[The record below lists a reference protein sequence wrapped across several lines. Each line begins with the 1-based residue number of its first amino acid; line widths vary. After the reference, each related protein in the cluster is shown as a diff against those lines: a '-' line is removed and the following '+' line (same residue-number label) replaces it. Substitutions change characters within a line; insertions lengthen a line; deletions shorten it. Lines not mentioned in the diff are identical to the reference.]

1 MSSRSSRGSIAVA
14 QQLDQESG
22 VDVTR
27 ARAHHQAFERRH
39 PHAGLDAATVLD
51 GGDARAVTEMAR
63 HDPERLRRRR
73 EPLRNLR
80 HHVRVA
86 ETVKAVPAGAVA
98 GADGFGQR
106 VLARPPRQGAVERGI
121 EHRDVRD
128 AGEGLARA
136 LQRSEG
142 RRIVQRRQAA
152 EVLELPGHAVV
163 HQNRG
168 AKALPAVNDAMHDGL
183 DGGIRPQSAPHLLE
197 HHRRRRTDVAT
208 GRERPIDAVD
218 PQDGRRLA
226 DAGDAEV
233 EKPPTAR
240 AVDQRALDRGAA
252 AVDGEDAH
260 APSPVQ
266 IEFLWL

>member
-1 MSSRSSRGSIAVA
+1 
-14 QQLDQESG
+14 
-22 VDVTR
+22 
-27 ARAHHQAFERRH
+27 
-39 PHAGLDAATVLD
+39 
-51 GGDARAVTEMAR
+51 MAR

-73 EPLRNLR
+73 EPLGDLR

-128 AGEGLARA
+128 AGKGLARA
-136 LQRSEG
+136 LQRRQR

-152 EVLELPGHAVV
+152 EVLELRGHALV
-163 HQNRG
+163 HEHRG
-168 AKALPAVNDAMHDGL
+168 AKAFPAVDDAMHDGL
-183 DGGIRPQSAPHLLE
+183 DGDTAPQSAALDLRE
-197 HHRRRRTDVAT
+197 QCRRRRADVAT
-208 GRERPIDAVD
+208 GRARPLDAVD

-233 EKPPTAR
+233 QEPRTAR
-240 AVDQRALDRGAA
+240 SVDQRALDRGAA
-252 AVDGEDAH
+252 AVDGEDTH
-260 APSPVQ
+260 APSPVRPQ
-266 IEFLWL
+266 VLWL